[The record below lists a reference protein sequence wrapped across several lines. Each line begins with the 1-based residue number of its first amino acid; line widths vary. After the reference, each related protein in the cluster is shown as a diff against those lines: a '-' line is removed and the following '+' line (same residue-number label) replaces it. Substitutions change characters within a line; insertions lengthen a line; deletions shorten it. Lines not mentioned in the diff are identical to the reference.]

1 MPQTAIPTAA
11 GETAGSGRAPHYL
24 LAYLEEGRVRVYA
37 SGKPAYG
44 SDGSFPERTKCASK
58 RNCSGSTERDKGQA
72 SSKYACPRPGCSA
85 ACACSA

>member
-37 SGKPAYG
+37 SGNV
-44 SDGSFPERTKCASK
+44 RCV
-58 RNCSGSTERDKGQA
+58 
-72 SSKYACPRPGCSA
+72 
-85 ACACSA
+85 

>member
-37 SGKPAYG
+37 S
-44 SDGSFPERTKCASK
+44 
-58 RNCSGSTERDKGQA
+58 
-72 SSKYACPRPGCSA
+72 CPVLKKVYKKE
-85 ACACSA
+85 

>member
-37 SGKPAYG
+37 SGKPGLWVGRQLPGA
-44 SDGSFPERTKCASK
+44 K
-58 RNCSGSTERDKGQA
+58 RSCSGSTEPDKGQA
-72 SSKYACPRPGCSA
+72 
-85 ACACSA
+85 